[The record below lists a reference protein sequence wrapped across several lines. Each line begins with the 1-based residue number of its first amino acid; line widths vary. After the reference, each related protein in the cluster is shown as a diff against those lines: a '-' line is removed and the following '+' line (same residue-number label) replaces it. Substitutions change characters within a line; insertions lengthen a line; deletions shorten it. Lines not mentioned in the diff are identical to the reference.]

1 MSVQNLPP
9 VSIWR
14 DRSFLIFWSGRG
26 ATLLGTAITSVAL
39 PILVYRLTGSA
50 LLTSLLATAGVLPY
64 FAFGLFAG
72 AIADRGNRRLIM
84 VGSDLLNTILLGS
97 IPVAY
102 WLHILTMPQIF
113 IVALLSACAFVW
125 FDTADWGAVLS
136 VAGRERLVAASS
148 AIGSMETLVGIIGP
162 AVGGGL
168 AATIGPASA
177 LSADALSYLLSA
189 ISLLLIRRALS
200 NLKQNSPSDRI
211 AMRRVLS
218 DITEGL
224 KFLWRHRL
232 VRTLTLLGFG
242 SSLTGGAIIGLLV
255 VYAVRALSLP
265 ATDARIGLLFTAG
278 ALGSFVATV
287 SLPYLTKHV
296 PVGWITLLGMSL
308 NLLFLLLLAWTS
320 AFAIALIAYTC
331 WELSYALVTTN
342 GINLRRLVIPDQLQ
356 SRVNAAARMVAWGGT
371 PFGAAIGGAIAQVT
385 TVRVAF
391 LILALGVAVSIG
403 AGWLSP
409 LRERTMMAD
418 LTKGN

>member
-1 MSVQNLPP
+1 M
-9 VSIWR
+9 
-14 DRSFLIFWSGRG
+14 
-26 ATLLGTAITSVAL
+26 
-39 PILVYRLTGSA
+39 
-50 LLTSLLATAGVLPY
+50 
-64 FAFGLFAG
+64 
-72 AIADRGNRRLIM
+72 
-84 VGSDLLNTILLGS
+84 
-97 IPVAY
+97 
-102 WLHILTMPQIF
+102 
-113 IVALLSACAFVW
+113 
-125 FDTADWGAVLS
+125 
-136 VAGRERLVAASS
+136 
-148 AIGSMETLVGIIGP
+148 
-162 AVGGGL
+162 
-168 AATIGPASA
+168 
-177 LSADALSYLLSA
+177 
-189 ISLLLIRRALS
+189 
-200 NLKQNSPSDRI
+200 
-211 AMRRVLS
+211 
-218 DITEGL
+218 
-224 KFLWRHRL
+224 
-232 VRTLTLLGFG
+232 RTLTLLGFG

-296 PVGWITLLGMSL
+296 PVGWITLVGMSL